1 MNYDLTYNIDEINA
15 DDINLKSFEPK
26 DELNPY
32 LWHNNKIDS
41 EVRIILLD
49 IAKDF
54 IETLSVNWVKPKDIV
69 LYGSLANYNWSK
81 YSDIDLHIIMDFK
94 EIYDKTEFVE
104 DYFDSK
110 KELWNQAHDD
120 LKIYGYPVEMYVED
134 INANTSS
141 SGAYSLITNEWL
153 KEPAHLSDSELD
165 KQYVRETSAKFI
177 NKVDEIEERIKS
189 ETDKKKIEKMSD
201 RLYRLFEELK
211 DVRKKGLASEA
222 QEMSSGNIIWKVM
235 RRSGY
240 IEKLW
245 NIIDSTYDKINS
257 IN

>member
-1 MNYDLTYNIDEINA
+1 MRYDLTYDIDEINA

-41 EVRIILLD
+41 DVRMVLLD

-54 IETLSVNWVKPKDIV
+54 IETLSVKWVKPKDIV

-81 YSDIDLHIIMDFK
+81 YSDVDLHIIIDFK
-94 EIYDKTEFVE
+94 EVYDKTEFVE

-110 KELWNQAHDD
+110 KELWNQAHED
-120 LKIYGYPVEMYVED
+120 LKIYGYPIEVYVED
-134 INANTSS
+134 VNADTSS
-141 SGAYSLITNEWL
+141 SGAYSLVTNEWL
-153 KEPAHLSDSELD
+153 KKPLHLSDSELD
-165 KQYVRETSAKFI
+165 KKYVREISAKFI
-177 NKVDEIEERIKS
+177 NKINDIEERINK
-189 ETDKKKIEKMSD
+189 ETNVEKIEILSD

-211 DVRKKGLASEA
+211 DIRQKGLESKA

-245 NIIDSTYDKINS
+245 DIIDSTYDKINS

>member
-1 MNYDLTYNIDEINA
+1 MNRDLTYDMNEIEAN
-15 DDINLKSFEPK
+15 DINLKSFEPK
-26 DELNPY
+26 DKLNPY

-41 EVRIILLD
+41 DVRIMLLD

-54 IETLSVNWVKPKDIV
+54 IDTLSVKWVKPKDII

-81 YSDIDLHIIMDFK
+81 YSDIDLHVVIDFK
-94 EIYDKTEFVE
+94 EVYDKVEFVE

-110 KELWNQAHDD
+110 KDLWNQTHEN

-134 INANTSS
+134 VNADPQS

-153 KEPAHLSDSELD
+153 KEPAHLSDAKLD
-165 KQYVRETSAKFI
+165 KTYVREMSAKFI
-177 NKVDEIEERIKS
+177 NKVDEIE
-189 ETDKKKIEKMSD
+189 DKIYNEKNEKNLEILSD
-201 RLYRLFEELK
+201 KLYRLFEELK
-211 DVRKKGLASEA
+211 DIRTKGLESEA
-222 QEMSSGNIIWKVM
+222 QEMSNGNIIWKVM
-235 RRSGY
+235 RRTGY
-240 IEKLW
+240 IERIW